1 MNNPIKSIQ
10 ELQQTSCTELLMT
23 SVPPPKE
30 TQIISINGPFE
41 CKIPLRTRHISWP
54 QNTTAL
60 CHHCAGSCD
69 RGPPLPA
76 VRYYDSQN
84 QVYWIYGP
92 FCCSSCVFGHICENY
107 NSKQLSAT
115 HTVLR
120 EYFGIMDV
128 KAGPPRSAHER
139 FGGPLSDADFYNYG
153 PSKQIL
159 DELEP
164 PFVTFA
170 HYMIANSTGPVA
182 NTYDLLPQSAG
193 QLTNLSRPKE
203 RKHPLATKTS
213 TGQSPLL
220 LNYIATLQESKET
233 VAAPRKRKVDTE
245 EATVGYLSRYVK
257 KNVTE

>member
-1 MNNPIKSIQ
+1 MNNPIKNIQ
-10 ELQQTSCTELLMT
+10 ELQSTTCTELLMT

-41 CKIPLRTRHISWP
+41 CKIPLRTRNISWP
-54 QNTTAL
+54 QDTSAL
-60 CHHCAGSCD
+60 CHHCAGPCN

-84 QVYWIYGP
+84 QLYWIYGP
-92 FCCSSCVFGHICENY
+92 FCCSSCVYGHICENY

-120 EYFGIMDV
+120 EYFGITSV
-128 KAGPPRSAHER
+128 SAGPPRSAHQR
-139 FGGPLSDADFYNYG
+139 FGGPLNDHEFYTFG
-153 PSKQIL
+153 ETKQIV

-170 HYMIANSTGPVA
+170 HYMIAMNGSKPVE

-193 QLTNLSRPKE
+193 QLSNLSRPKE

-213 TGQSPLL
+213 TGQAPLL
-220 LNYIATLQESKET
+220 LNFIATLQEQNREVPK
-233 VAAPRKRKVDTE
+233 KRKAE
-245 EATVGYLSRYVK
+245 EETHTAVGYLSRYVK
-257 KNVTE
+257 K